1 MEAKLKVGDH
11 VIFLDSRRKKHHAL
25 ITAVWDVFPPDDEGV
40 YHITDKQHPPSLNLV
55 YVAEDTSREDQYGRQ
70 IERTTSV
77 VHRSLNQAGGNCW
90 KLPTE

>member
-11 VIFLDSRRKKHHAL
+11 VIFLDSHRKKHPAL
-25 ITAVWDVFPPDDEGV
+25 VTAVWDVFPSDENGV
-40 YHITDKQHPPSLNLV
+40 HHITDEQHPPSLNLV

-77 VHRSLNQAGGNCW
+77 VHVSLNAARGNCW